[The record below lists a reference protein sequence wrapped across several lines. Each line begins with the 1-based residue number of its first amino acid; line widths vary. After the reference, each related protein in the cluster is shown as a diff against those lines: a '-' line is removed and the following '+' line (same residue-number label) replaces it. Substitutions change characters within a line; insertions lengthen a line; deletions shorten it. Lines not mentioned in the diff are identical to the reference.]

1 MIGNQ
6 SRKVCKAISVYKDKP
21 GRSQIKILE
30 EKKVKAEEKAKKL
43 EEEKKKEKEKAKE
56 TEMKLQSL
64 KVKRKIDNL
73 NKKLE
78 DERCGH
84 SAITTVVG
92 EQLEEKDKKLQEMA
106 KKLEAL
112 DHQEVQCLCPGL
124 RHPEEVN

>member
-1 MIGNQ
+1 M
-6 SRKVCKAISVYKDKP
+6 
-21 GRSQIKILE
+21 E

-64 KVKRKIDNL
+64 KLKRKIDNL

-84 SAITTVVG
+84 SAVTTVVG

-106 KKLEAL
+106 KKLETL
-112 DHQEVQCLCPGL
+112 DHQEVLCLCPGL